1 MVPADFK
8 GGALYISGGQVTNR
22 LNTRGAVTRE
32 EVGNVLQG
40 TVDVVEE
47 VVRPGSLALQSQRPF
62 SLLMLP
68 FAALVCGVV
77 ATRPVPCEGA
87 ACKVF
92 RKRGCREGDGRRFR
106 WVCGPLFFSLYEVR
120 TTVPTVYG

>member
-62 SLLMLP
+62 SLLTLP

-87 ACKVF
+87 GVHSAQKAWLP
-92 RKRGCREGDGRRFR
+92 GGRWPEVQMGLWASLFL
-106 WVCGPLFFSLYEVR
+106 PL
-120 TTVPTVYG
+120 

>member
-22 LNTRGAVTRE
+22 LNIRGAVTRE

-47 VVRPGSLALQSQRPF
+47 VVRPGESGLAKPET
-62 SLLMLP
+62 LLSAHAPIRCSRLWSGGHP
-68 FAALVCGVV
+68 PSPVRGCGVHSV
-77 ATRPVPCEGA
+77 QKAWLPG
-87 ACKVF
+87 
-92 RKRGCREGDGRRFR
+92 GRWPEVQMGLWASLFL
-106 WVCGPLFFSLYEVR
+106 PL
-120 TTVPTVYG
+120 